1 MGKSKPQRKVPLSRC
16 YRWFLYGI
24 MVTIEGMM
32 NVSSGLLS
40 SATKEIKKSLN
51 MNDAKFGS
59 FGTANSLGRI
69 ISSTLFGMFN
79 QVISRKWSTTLFVGF
94 HALFLLCFHITNNAN
109 ILIFIRGL
117 QGFTQMPQA
126 IYIPVWIDQFGIR
139 KYRTIQITSL
149 QLFMTTGKCIGYFIN
164 MYFGLEN
171 WKKGFFI
178 EAMYLLFCSF
188 CCLVSSE
195 DYFSRTLYR
204 PEINENKEKENET
217 ERISCTVYEEKE
229 EKLNEKKEKTNF
241 FYDLKILS
249 CHSLYLISMMCRCIL
264 HGLNTCLHFWLADFM
279 RNVIHEKNQL
289 KITICYSIICFAG
302 PLCGILAN
310 IILKPIIGQYDSKK
324 ASWPLVFLQL
334 TASIFAVSIGF
345 MKSTLTVSLA
355 TILFLMFNSSAL
367 PLLQGILISCVDKQL
382 GATGFA
388 IANILTQ
395 VLTSGTT
402 PLLYG
407 IINDKYKEKYPSLA
421 MICIMSLQFIAVP
434 LLSLFAYLRNKK
446 FDEKEKELNEEK
458 GEELVDK

>member
-1 MGKSKPQRKVPLSRC
+1 MTVDNINKMIDYCIKIPEKDEYEVGHRYPYYSCELLCSINGLNIDRLLEKNNE
-16 YRWFLYGI
+16 GI
-24 MVTIEGMM
+24 INLKDECTNKNE
-32 NVSSGLLS
+32 
-40 SATKEIKKSLN
+40 TKEEIELAQEKMEKEKEETKSEIK
-51 MNDAKFGS
+51 
-59 FGTANSLGRI
+59 
-69 ISSTLFGMFN
+69 
-79 QVISRKWSTTLFVGF
+79 
-94 HALFLLCFHITNNAN
+94 N
-109 ILIFIRGL
+109 IK
-117 QGFTQMPQA
+117 Q
-126 IYIPVWIDQFGIR
+126 Y
-139 KYRTIQITSL
+139 
-149 QLFMTTGKCIGYFIN
+149 
-164 MYFGLEN
+164 
-171 WKKGFFI
+171 
-178 EAMYLLFCSF
+178 
-188 CCLVSSE
+188 
-195 DYFSRTLYR
+195 
-204 PEINENKEKENET
+204 ENKEE
-217 ERISCTVYEEKE
+217 SEEKE
-229 EKLNEKKEKTNF
+229 EEEEEQEEKSNF
-241 FYDLKILS
+241 CYDLKILS

-289 KITICYSIICFAG
+289 KITICYSVICFAG

-324 ASWPLVFLQL
+324 ASWPLVILQL
-334 TASIFAVSIGF
+334 IASIFAVSIGF

-434 LLSLFAYLRNKK
+434 LLSLLAYLRNKK
-446 FDEKEKELNEEK
+446 FDEREKELKEEQ
-458 GEELVDK
+458 GEELIEK

>member
-1 MGKSKPQRKVPLSRC
+1 MEEEKSPRKVRLSRC
-16 YRWFLYGI
+16 YRLFLFGI
-24 MVTIEGMM
+24 MVTIEGVM

-40 SATKEIKKSLN
+40 SASKEVKKSLN
-51 MNDAKFGS
+51 MNDAKMGS

-69 ISSTLFGMFN
+69 ISSTLFTMLN
-79 QVISRKWSTTLFVGF
+79 QVISRKWSTTLGVGF
-94 HALFLLCFHITNNAN
+94 HALFLLCFQITNNAN
-109 ILIFIRGL
+109 ILIFVRGL

-139 KYRTIQITSL
+139 KYRTVQITSL
-149 QLFMTTGKCIGYFIN
+149 QLFMNTGKCLGYFIN

-178 EAMYLLFCSF
+178 EAIYLLFCSF
-188 CCLVSSE
+188 CCLITSE

-204 PEINENKEKENET
+204 PEHEPE
-217 ERISCTVYEEKE
+217 ERITCTIYEEKE
-229 EKLNEKKEKTNF
+229 VKINKKKQMNF
-241 FYDLKILS
+241 LSDIKILS
-249 CHSLYLISMMCRCIL
+249 CHSLYLLSMICRCIL

-279 RNVIHEKNQL
+279 RNVIHEQSQF
-289 KITICYSIICFAG
+289 KIAIYYSIICFSG
-302 PLCGILAN
+302 PACGILAN
-310 IILKPIIGQYDSKK
+310 LILRPLIGDYESRK
-324 ASWPLVFLQL
+324 ASWPLVILQL
-334 TASIFAVSIGF
+334 IASIFAVSIGF

-367 PLLQGILISCVDKQL
+367 PLLQGILISCVDKEL

-407 IINDKYKEKYPSLA
+407 IINDRYKEKYPSLA
-421 MICIMSLQFIAVP
+421 MISIMSLQFVAVP
-434 LLSLFAYLRNKK
+434 FLIALAILRNKK
-446 FDEKEKELNEEK
+446 FDEKEKKQKEEQ
-458 GEELVDK
+458 GEELIEK

>member
-1 MGKSKPQRKVPLSRC
+1 MEEPKNFPRKVRLSRY
-16 YRWFLYGI
+16 YRLFLFFI

-40 SATKEIKKSLN
+40 SATKEIKKTLN

-79 QVISRKWSTTLFVGF
+79 QVISRKWSTTLGVGF
-94 HALFLLCFHITNNAN
+94 HALFLLCFQITNNAN
-109 ILIFIRGL
+109 VLIFVRGL
-117 QGFTQMPQA
+117 QGLTQMPQA

-149 QLFMTTGKCIGYFIN
+149 QLFMTFGKCVGYFLN
-164 MYFGLEN
+164 MFFGLDN

-178 EAMYLLFCSF
+178 EALYLLFCSF
-188 CCLVSSE
+188 CCLISSE

-204 PEINENKEKENET
+204 PDNEDN
-217 ERISCTVYEEKE
+217 ERITCTVYEEKE
-229 EKLNEKKEKTNF
+229 NKNNKETKKNNF
-241 FYDLKILS
+241 FNDLKILS

-279 RNVIHEKNQL
+279 RNVVHEKNQL
-289 KITICYSIICFAG
+289 KITICYSIICFTG
-302 PLCGILAN
+302 PLFGILAN
-310 IILKPIIGQYDSKK
+310 LVLRPCIGNYESKK

-345 MKSTLTVSLA
+345 MKNTLTVSLA

-367 PLLQGILISCVDKQL
+367 PLLQGILISCVDKEL
-382 GATGFA
+382 SATGFA

-407 IINDKYKEKYPSLA
+407 IINDKFKEKYPSLA
-421 MICIMSLQFIAVP
+421 MISIMSLQFFAVP
-434 LLSLFAYLRNKK
+434 FLIALAILRNKK
-446 FDEKEKELNEEK
+446 FDEEEK
-458 GEELVDK
+458 KRKEEQGEELIEK

>member
-1 MGKSKPQRKVPLSRC
+1 MEEPKSPRKVRLSRH
-16 YRWFLYGI
+16 YRIFLYFI
-24 MVTIEGMM
+24 MVTMEGMV

-40 SATKEIKKSLN
+40 SATKEVKKSLN

-79 QVISRKWSTTLFVGF
+79 QVISRKWSTTLSVGF
-94 HALFLLCFHITNNAN
+94 HALFLLCFQITNNAN
-109 ILIFIRGL
+109 ILIFVRGL
-117 QGFTQMPQA
+117 QGLTQMPQA

-139 KYRTIQITSL
+139 KYRTVQITSL
-149 QLFMTTGKCIGYFIN
+149 QLFMTTGKCIGYFLN
-164 MYFGLEN
+164 MFFGLEN

-188 CCLVSSE
+188 CCLISSE

-204 PEINENKEKENET
+204 PDTEDN
-217 ERISCTVYEEKE
+217 ERITCTVYEEKQ
-229 EKLNEKKEKTNF
+229 EKSNKNVKKNNF
-241 FYDLKILS
+241 LYDLKILS
-249 CHSLYLISMMCRCIL
+249 CHSLYLISMICRCIL

-289 KITICYSIICFAG
+289 KITICYSIICFTG
-302 PLCGILAN
+302 PLFGILAN
-310 IILKPIIGQYDSKK
+310 LVLKPWIGNYESRK

-345 MKSTLTVSLA
+345 MKSTLTVSFA

-367 PLLQGILISCVDKQL
+367 PLLQGILISCVDKSL
-382 GATGFA
+382 SATGFA

-407 IINDKYKEKYPSLA
+407 IINDRYKEQYPSLA
-421 MICIMSLQFIAVP
+421 MISIMSLQFIAVP
-434 LLSLFAYLRNKK
+434 FLAALAILRNKK
-446 FDEKEKELNEEK
+446 FDEEEK
-458 GEELVDK
+458 KKKEEQGEELIEK

>member
-1 MGKSKPQRKVPLSRC
+1 MEEPKSPRKVRLSRY
-16 YRWFLYGI
+16 YRIFLYFI
-24 MVTIEGMM
+24 MVTMEGMV

-40 SATKEIKKSLN
+40 SATKEVKKSLN

-79 QVISRKWSTTLFVGF
+79 QVISRKWSTTLSVGF
-94 HALFLLCFHITNNAN
+94 HALFLLCFQITNNAN
-109 ILIFIRGL
+109 ILIFVRGL
-117 QGFTQMPQA
+117 QGLTQMPQA

-139 KYRTIQITSL
+139 KYRTVQITSL
-149 QLFMTTGKCIGYFIN
+149 QLFMTTGKCIGYFLN
-164 MYFGLEN
+164 MFFGLEN

-188 CCLVSSE
+188 CCLISSE

-204 PEINENKEKENET
+204 PDSEDN
-217 ERISCTVYEEKE
+217 ERITCTVYEEKE
-229 EKLNEKKEKTNF
+229 EKSNKNVKKNNF
-241 FYDLKILS
+241 LYDLKILS
-249 CHSLYLISMMCRCIL
+249 CHSLYLISLICRCIL

-289 KITICYSIICFAG
+289 KITICYSIICFTG
-302 PLCGILAN
+302 PLFGILAN
-310 IILKPIIGQYDSKK
+310 LVLKPWIGNYESRK

-345 MKSTLTVSLA
+345 MKSTLTVSFA

-367 PLLQGILISCVDKQL
+367 PLLQGILISCVDKSL
-382 GATGFA
+382 SATGFA

-407 IINDKYKEKYPSLA
+407 IINDRYKEQYPSLA
-421 MICIMSLQFIAVP
+421 MISIMSLQFIAVP
-434 LLSLFAYLRNKK
+434 FLAALAILRNKK
-446 FDEKEKELNEEK
+446 FDEEEK
-458 GEELVDK
+458 KKKEEQGEELIEK

>member
-1 MGKSKPQRKVPLSRC
+1 MEEPKSPRKVRLSRY
-16 YRWFLYGI
+16 YRIFLYFI
-24 MVTIEGMM
+24 MVTMEGMV

-40 SATKEIKKSLN
+40 SATKEVKKSLN

-79 QVISRKWSTTLFVGF
+79 QVISRKWSTTLSVGF
-94 HALFLLCFHITNNAN
+94 HALFLLCFQITNNAN
-109 ILIFIRGL
+109 ILIFVRGL
-117 QGFTQMPQA
+117 QGLTQMPQA

-139 KYRTIQITSL
+139 KYRTVQITSL
-149 QLFMTTGKCIGYFIN
+149 QLFMTTGKCIGYFLN
-164 MYFGLEN
+164 MFFGLEN

-188 CCLVSSE
+188 CCLISSE

-204 PEINENKEKENET
+204 PDSEDN
-217 ERISCTVYEEKE
+217 ERITCTVYEEKQ
-229 EKLNEKKEKTNF
+229 EKSNKNVKKNNF
-241 FYDLKILS
+241 LYDLKILS
-249 CHSLYLISMMCRCIL
+249 CHSLYLISMLCRCIL

-289 KITICYSIICFAG
+289 KITICYSIICFTG
-302 PLCGILAN
+302 PLFGILAN
-310 IILKPIIGQYDSKK
+310 LVLKPWIGNYESRK

-345 MKSTLTVSLA
+345 MKSTLTVSFA

-367 PLLQGILISCVDKQL
+367 PLLQGILISCVDKSL
-382 GATGFA
+382 SATGFA

-407 IINDKYKEKYPSLA
+407 IINDRYKEQYPSLA
-421 MICIMSLQFIAVP
+421 MISIMSLQFIAVP
-434 LLSLFAYLRNKK
+434 FLAALAILRNKK
-446 FDEKEKELNEEK
+446 FDEEEK
-458 GEELVDK
+458 KKKEEQGEELIEK

>member
-1 MGKSKPQRKVPLSRC
+1 MEEPKSPRKVRLSRY
-16 YRWFLYGI
+16 YRMFLYFI
-24 MVTIEGMM
+24 MVTMEGMV

-40 SATKEIKKSLN
+40 SATKEVKKSLN

-79 QVISRKWSTTLFVGF
+79 QVISRKWSTTLSVGF
-94 HALFLLCFHITNNAN
+94 HALFLLCFQITNNAN
-109 ILIFIRGL
+109 ILIFVRGL
-117 QGFTQMPQA
+117 QGLTQMPQA

-139 KYRTIQITSL
+139 KYRTVQITSL
-149 QLFMTTGKCIGYFIN
+149 QLFMTTGKCIGYFLN
-164 MYFGLEN
+164 MFFGLEN

-188 CCLVSSE
+188 CCLISSE

-204 PEINENKEKENET
+204 PDTEDN
-217 ERISCTVYEEKE
+217 ERITCTVYEEKE
-229 EKLNEKKEKTNF
+229 EKSNKNVKKNNF
-241 FYDLKILS
+241 LYDLKILS
-249 CHSLYLISMMCRCIL
+249 CHSLYLISMLCRCIL

-289 KITICYSIICFAG
+289 KITICYSIICFTG
-302 PLCGILAN
+302 PLFGILAN
-310 IILKPIIGQYDSKK
+310 LVLKPWIGNYESRK

-345 MKSTLTVSLA
+345 MKSTLTVSFA

-367 PLLQGILISCVDKQL
+367 PLLQGILISCVDKSL
-382 GATGFA
+382 SATGFA

-407 IINDKYKEKYPSLA
+407 IINDRYKEQYPSLA
-421 MICIMSLQFIAVP
+421 MISIMSLQFIAVP
-434 LLSLFAYLRNKK
+434 FLAALAILRNKK
-446 FDEKEKELNEEK
+446 FDEEEK
-458 GEELVDK
+458 KKKEEQGEELIEK

>member
-1 MGKSKPQRKVPLSRC
+1 MEEPKSPRKVRLSRY
-16 YRWFLYGI
+16 YRIFLYFI
-24 MVTIEGMM
+24 MVTMEGMV

-40 SATKEIKKSLN
+40 SATKEVKKSLN

-79 QVISRKWSTTLFVGF
+79 QVISRKWSTTLSVGF
-94 HALFLLCFHITNNAN
+94 HALFLLCFQITNNAN
-109 ILIFIRGL
+109 ILIFVRGL
-117 QGFTQMPQA
+117 QGLTQMPQA

-139 KYRTIQITSL
+139 KYRTVQITSL
-149 QLFMTTGKCIGYFIN
+149 QLFMTTGKCIGYFLN
-164 MYFGLEN
+164 MFFGLEN

-178 EAMYLLFCSF
+178 EAMYLLFFSF
-188 CCLVSSE
+188 CCLISSE

-204 PEINENKEKENET
+204 PDTEDN
-217 ERISCTVYEEKE
+217 ERITCTVYEEKE
-229 EKLNEKKEKTNF
+229 EKSNKNVKKNNF
-241 FYDLKILS
+241 LYDLKILS
-249 CHSLYLISMMCRCIL
+249 CHSLYLISMLCRCIL

-289 KITICYSIICFAG
+289 KITICYSIICFTG
-302 PLCGILAN
+302 PLFGILAN
-310 IILKPIIGQYDSKK
+310 LVLKPWIGNYESRK

-345 MKSTLTVSLA
+345 MKSTLTVSFA

-367 PLLQGILISCVDKQL
+367 PLLQGILISCVDKSL
-382 GATGFA
+382 SATGFA

-407 IINDKYKEKYPSLA
+407 IINDRYKEQYPSLA
-421 MICIMSLQFIAVP
+421 MISIMSLQFIAVP
-434 LLSLFAYLRNKK
+434 FLAALAILRNKK
-446 FDEKEKELNEEK
+446 FDEEEK
-458 GEELVDK
+458 KKKEEQGEELIEK

>member
-1 MGKSKPQRKVPLSRC
+1 MEEPKNFPRKARLSRY
-16 YRWFLYGI
+16 YRLFLFFI

-32 NVSSGLLS
+32 NVSSGLMS
-40 SATKEIKKSLN
+40 SATKEIKKTLN

-79 QVISRKWSTTLFVGF
+79 QVISRKWSTTLGVGF
-94 HALFLLCFHITNNAN
+94 HALFLLCFQITNNAN
-109 ILIFIRGL
+109 VLIFVRGL
-117 QGFTQMPQA
+117 QGLTQMPQA

-149 QLFMTTGKCIGYFIN
+149 QLFMTFGKCVGYFLN
-164 MYFGLEN
+164 MFFGLDN

-178 EAMYLLFCSF
+178 EALYLLFCSF
-188 CCLVSSE
+188 CCLISSE

-204 PEINENKEKENET
+204 PDNEDN
-217 ERISCTVYEEKE
+217 ERITCTVYEEKE
-229 EKLNEKKEKTNF
+229 NKNNKETKKNNF
-241 FYDLKILS
+241 FNDLKILS

-279 RNVIHEKNQL
+279 RNVVHEKNQL
-289 KITICYSIICFAG
+289 KITICYSIICFTG
-302 PLCGILAN
+302 PLFGILAN
-310 IILKPIIGQYDSKK
+310 LVLRPCIGNYESKK

-345 MKSTLTVSLA
+345 MKNTLTVSLA

-367 PLLQGILISCVDKQL
+367 PLLQGILISCVDKEL
-382 GATGFA
+382 SATGFA

-407 IINDKYKEKYPSLA
+407 IINDKFKEKYPSLA
-421 MICIMSLQFIAVP
+421 MISIMSLQFFAVP
-434 LLSLFAYLRNKK
+434 FLIALAILRNKK
-446 FDEKEKELNEEK
+446 FDEEEK
-458 GEELVDK
+458 KRKEEQGEELIEK

>member
-1 MGKSKPQRKVPLSRC
+1 MEEPKRPRKVRLSRY
-16 YRWFLYGI
+16 YRLFLYGI

-40 SATKEIKKSLN
+40 SATKEVKKSLN

-109 ILIFIRGL
+109 ILIFVRGL

-139 KYRTIQITSL
+139 KYRTLQITSL
-149 QLFMTTGKCIGYFIN
+149 QLFMTCGKCIGYFLN

-188 CCLVSSE
+188 CCIISSE
-195 DYFSRTLYR
+195 DYFSRTLFR
-204 PEINENKEKENET
+204 PAQESKERVT
-217 ERISCTVYEEKE
+217 CTVFEEKE
-229 EKLNEKKEKTNF
+229 EKSSKNLKKTNF

-289 KITICYSIICFAG
+289 KITICYSIICFVG
-302 PLCGILAN
+302 PLFGILAN
-310 IILKPIIGQYDSKK
+310 LVLRPWIGNYESRK

-334 TASIFAVSIGF
+334 IASIFAVSIGL
-345 MKSTLTVSLA
+345 MRSTLTVSLA

-367 PLLQGILISCVDKQL
+367 PLLQGILISCVDKDL

-407 IINDKYKEKYPSLA
+407 IINDNFKERYPSLA
-421 MICIMSLQFIAVP
+421 MISIMSLQFLAVP
-434 LLSLFAYLRNKK
+434 FLVALAILRNRK
-446 FDEKEKELNEEK
+446 FDEEERKQKEEQ
-458 GEELVDK
+458 GEELIEK

>member
-1 MGKSKPQRKVPLSRC
+1 MEEPKSPRKVRLSRY
-16 YRWFLYGI
+16 YRIFLYFI
-24 MVTIEGMM
+24 MVTMEGMV

-40 SATKEIKKSLN
+40 SATKEVKKSLN

-79 QVISRKWSTTLFVGF
+79 QVISRKWSTTLSVGF
-94 HALFLLCFHITNNAN
+94 HALFLLCFQITNNAN
-109 ILIFIRGL
+109 ILIFVRGL
-117 QGFTQMPQA
+117 QGLTQMPQA

-139 KYRTIQITSL
+139 KYRTVQITSL
-149 QLFMTTGKCIGYFIN
+149 QLFMTTGKCIGYFLN
-164 MYFGLEN
+164 MFFGLEN

-178 EAMYLLFCSF
+178 EAIYLLFCSF
-188 CCLVSSE
+188 CCLISSE

-204 PEINENKEKENET
+204 PDTEDN
-217 ERISCTVYEEKE
+217 ERITCTVYEEKE
-229 EKLNEKKEKTNF
+229 EKSNKNVKKNNF
-241 FYDLKILS
+241 LYDLKILS
-249 CHSLYLISMMCRCIL
+249 CHSLYLISMICRCIL

-289 KITICYSIICFAG
+289 KITICYSIICFTG
-302 PLCGILAN
+302 PLFGILAN
-310 IILKPIIGQYDSKK
+310 LVLKPWIGNYESRK

-334 TASIFAVSIGF
+334 TASIFDVSIGF
-345 MKSTLTVSLA
+345 MKSTLTVSFA

-367 PLLQGILISCVDKQL
+367 PLLQGILISCVDKSL
-382 GATGFA
+382 SATGFA

-407 IINDKYKEKYPSLA
+407 IINDRYKEQYPSLA
-421 MICIMSLQFIAVP
+421 MISIMSLQFIAVP
-434 LLSLFAYLRNKK
+434 FLAALAILRNKK
-446 FDEKEKELNEEK
+446 FDEEEK
-458 GEELVDK
+458 KKKEEQGEELIEK

>member
-1 MGKSKPQRKVPLSRC
+1 MEEPKSPRKVPLSRY
-16 YRWFLYGI
+16 YRIFLYFI
-24 MVTIEGMM
+24 MVTIEGTM

-40 SATKEIKKSLN
+40 SATKEVKKSLN

-69 ISSTLFGMFN
+69 ISSTLFGMLN
-79 QVISRKWSTTLFVGF
+79 QIISRKWSTTLSVGF
-94 HALFLLCFHITNNAN
+94 HALFLLCFQITNNAN
-109 ILIFIRGL
+109 ILIFVRGL
-117 QGFTQMPQA
+117 QGFTQMPPA

-139 KYRTIQITSL
+139 KYRTVQITSL
-149 QLFMTTGKCIGYFIN
+149 QLFMTTGKCIGYFLN
-164 MYFGLEN
+164 MFFGLEN

-188 CCLVSSE
+188 CCLITSE

-204 PEINENKEKENET
+204 PDTEDN
-217 ERISCTVYEEKE
+217 ERITCTVYEEKQ
-229 EKLNEKKEKTNF
+229 EKSNKNVKKNNF
-241 FYDLKILS
+241 LYDLKILS
-249 CHSLYLISMMCRCIL
+249 CHSLYLISMLCRCIL

-289 KITICYSIICFAG
+289 KITICYSIICFTG
-302 PLCGILAN
+302 PLFGILAN
-310 IILKPIIGQYDSKK
+310 LVLKPWIGNYESRK

-367 PLLQGILISCVDKQL
+367 PLLQGILISCVDKGL
-382 GATGFA
+382 SATGFA

-407 IINDKYKEKYPSLA
+407 IINDRYKEQYPSLA
-421 MICIMSLQFIAVP
+421 MISIMSLQFIAVP
-434 LLSLFAYLRNKK
+434 FLVALAILRNKK
-446 FDEKEKELNEEK
+446 FDEEEK
-458 GEELVDK
+458 KKKEEQGEELIEK

>member
-1 MGKSKPQRKVPLSRC
+1 MEEPKSPRKVRLSRY
-16 YRWFLYGI
+16 YRMFLYFI
-24 MVTIEGMM
+24 MVTMEGMV

-40 SATKEIKKSLN
+40 SATKEVKKSLN

-79 QVISRKWSTTLFVGF
+79 QVISRKWSTTLSVGF
-94 HALFLLCFHITNNAN
+94 HALFLLCFQITNNAN
-109 ILIFIRGL
+109 ILIFVRGL
-117 QGFTQMPQA
+117 QGLTQMPQA

-139 KYRTIQITSL
+139 KYRTVQITSL
-149 QLFMTTGKCIGYFIN
+149 QLFMTTGKCIGYFLN
-164 MYFGLEN
+164 MFFGLEN

-188 CCLVSSE
+188 CCLISSE

-204 PEINENKEKENET
+204 PNSEDN
-217 ERISCTVYEEKE
+217 ERITCTVYEEKQ
-229 EKLNEKKEKTNF
+229 EKSNKNVKKNNF
-241 FYDLKILS
+241 LYDLKILS
-249 CHSLYLISMMCRCIL
+249 CHSLYLISMLCRCIL

-289 KITICYSIICFAG
+289 KITICYSIICFTG
-302 PLCGILAN
+302 PLFGILAN
-310 IILKPIIGQYDSKK
+310 LVLKPWIGNYESRK

-345 MKSTLTVSLA
+345 MKSTLTVSFA

-367 PLLQGILISCVDKQL
+367 PLLQGILISCVDKSL
-382 GATGFA
+382 SATGFA

-407 IINDKYKEKYPSLA
+407 IINDRYKEQYPSLA
-421 MICIMSLQFIAVP
+421 MISIMSLQFIAVP
-434 LLSLFAYLRNKK
+434 FLAALAILRNKK
-446 FDEKEKELNEEK
+446 FDEEEK
-458 GEELVDK
+458 KKKEEQGEELIEK

>member
-1 MGKSKPQRKVPLSRC
+1 MEEPKSPRKVRSSRY
-16 YRWFLYGI
+16 YRIFLYFI
-24 MVTIEGMM
+24 MVTMEGMV

-40 SATKEIKKSLN
+40 SATKEVKKSLN

-79 QVISRKWSTTLFVGF
+79 QVISRKWSTTLSVGF
-94 HALFLLCFHITNNAN
+94 HALFLLCFQITNNAN
-109 ILIFIRGL
+109 ILIFVRGL
-117 QGFTQMPQA
+117 QGLTQMPQA

-139 KYRTIQITSL
+139 KYRTVQITSL
-149 QLFMTTGKCIGYFIN
+149 QLFMTTGKCIGYFLN
-164 MYFGLEN
+164 MFFGLEN

-188 CCLVSSE
+188 CCLISSE

-204 PEINENKEKENET
+204 PDTEDN
-217 ERISCTVYEEKE
+217 ERITCTVYEEKQ
-229 EKLNEKKEKTNF
+229 EKSNKNVKKNNF
-241 FYDLKILS
+241 LYDLKILS
-249 CHSLYLISMMCRCIL
+249 CHSLYLISMLCRCIL

-289 KITICYSIICFAG
+289 KITICYSIICFTG
-302 PLCGILAN
+302 PLFGILAN
-310 IILKPIIGQYDSKK
+310 LVLKPWIGNYESRK

-345 MKSTLTVSLA
+345 MKSTLTVSFA

-367 PLLQGILISCVDKQL
+367 PLLQGILISCVDKSL
-382 GATGFA
+382 SATGFA

-407 IINDKYKEKYPSLA
+407 IINDRYKEQYPSLA
-421 MICIMSLQFIAVP
+421 MISIMSLQFIAVP
-434 LLSLFAYLRNKK
+434 FLAALAILRNKK
-446 FDEKEKELNEEK
+446 FDEEEK
-458 GEELVDK
+458 KKKEEQGEELIEK

>member
-1 MGKSKPQRKVPLSRC
+1 MEEPKSPRKVRLSRY
-16 YRWFLYGI
+16 YRIFLYFI
-24 MVTIEGMM
+24 MVTMEGMV

-40 SATKEIKKSLN
+40 SATKEVKKSLN

-79 QVISRKWSTTLFVGF
+79 QVISRKWSTTLSVGF
-94 HALFLLCFHITNNAN
+94 HALFLLCFQITNNAN
-109 ILIFIRGL
+109 ILIFVRGL
-117 QGFTQMPQA
+117 QGLTQMPQA

-139 KYRTIQITSL
+139 KYRTVQITSL
-149 QLFMTTGKCIGYFIN
+149 QLFMTTGKCIGYFLN
-164 MYFGLEN
+164 MFFGLEN

-178 EAMYLLFCSF
+178 EAIYLLFCSF
-188 CCLVSSE
+188 CCLISSE

-204 PEINENKEKENET
+204 PDTEDN
-217 ERISCTVYEEKE
+217 ERITCTVYEEKE
-229 EKLNEKKEKTNF
+229 EKSNKNVKKNNF
-241 FYDLKILS
+241 LYDLKILS
-249 CHSLYLISMMCRCIL
+249 CHSLYLISMLCRCIL

-289 KITICYSIICFAG
+289 KITICYSIICFTG
-302 PLCGILAN
+302 PLFGILAN
-310 IILKPIIGQYDSKK
+310 LVLKPWIGNYESRK

-345 MKSTLTVSLA
+345 MKSTLTVSFA

-367 PLLQGILISCVDKQL
+367 PLLQGILISCVDKSL
-382 GATGFA
+382 SATGFA

-407 IINDKYKEKYPSLA
+407 IINDRYKEQYPSLA
-421 MICIMSLQFIAVP
+421 MISIMSLQFIAVP
-434 LLSLFAYLRNKK
+434 FLAALAILRNKK
-446 FDEKEKELNEEK
+446 FDEEEK
-458 GEELVDK
+458 KKKEEQGEELIEK

>member
-1 MGKSKPQRKVPLSRC
+1 MEEPKSPRKVRLSRY
-16 YRWFLYGI
+16 YRIFLYFI
-24 MVTIEGMM
+24 MVTMEGMV

-40 SATKEIKKSLN
+40 SATKEVKKSLN

-79 QVISRKWSTTLFVGF
+79 QVISRKWSTTLSVGF
-94 HALFLLCFHITNNAN
+94 HALFLLCFQITNNAN
-109 ILIFIRGL
+109 ILIFVRGL
-117 QGFTQMPQA
+117 QGLTQMPQA

-139 KYRTIQITSL
+139 KYRTVQITSL
-149 QLFMTTGKCIGYFIN
+149 QLFMTTGKCIGYFLN
-164 MYFGLEN
+164 MFFGLEN

-188 CCLVSSE
+188 CCLISSE

-204 PEINENKEKENET
+204 PDSEDN
-217 ERISCTVYEEKE
+217 ERITCTIYEEKQ
-229 EKLNEKKEKTNF
+229 EKTNKNVKKNNF
-241 FYDLKILS
+241 LYDLKILS
-249 CHSLYLISMMCRCIL
+249 CHSLYLISMICRCIL

-289 KITICYSIICFAG
+289 KITICYSIICFTG
-302 PLCGILAN
+302 PLFGILAN
-310 IILKPIIGQYDSKK
+310 LVLKPWIGNYESRK

-345 MKSTLTVSLA
+345 MKSTLTVSFA

-367 PLLQGILISCVDKQL
+367 PLLQGILISCVDKSL
-382 GATGFA
+382 SATGFA

-407 IINDKYKEKYPSLA
+407 IINDRYKEQYPSLA
-421 MICIMSLQFIAVP
+421 MISIMSLQFIAVP
-434 LLSLFAYLRNKK
+434 FLAALAILRNKK
-446 FDEKEKELNEEK
+446 FDEEERKKKEEQ
-458 GEELVDK
+458 GEELIEK